1 MKRASRLRSWQDLQS
16 ERAERNASVVPRY
29 RRCNAFIAY
38 NSKARLPQF
47 LTN

>member
-1 MKRASRLRSWQDLQS
+1 MPRLTLGTRETELSIAS
-16 ERAERNASVVPRY
+16 AVPRY
-29 RRCNAFIAY
+29 RRLSAFIAY